1 MRLRLLRKRQRTLGW
16 EGGAAAQ
23 PTSLHRA
30 TAPGPGPR
38 SWACPAPTPHRAPA
52 HLHATPAPAS
62 PPFDPSSCPA
72 HPPHPPHHLSNLP
85 TPPPLTPQ
93 DDRWR
98 KWVGCDVE
106 VLGRGAGTLRF
117 YGMTHFKRSAP
128 LAGVE
133 LDEPVGLNDGSRDGK
148 RYFTAAPNRGV
159 FVPPDKVRPVVTH
172 TVTHTHT
179 HYIQTHNITLTP
191 VLMSITTHNLTRQ
204 QPPHPHKLTML
215 DEEGY
220 RLEPVVKGGRETLE
234 RLSNAKQ
241 RQKIAIEVHSK
252 LSTPR
257 STEEGGHTA
266 ETDEWDQSS
275 FARKRPVPISERAI
289 HSDWVGK
296 YQRLPG
302 DTAFDSKR
310 TLREKEKA
318 KDKGRSSGRAS
329 PSPSPSSATP
339 ASSLDLRFGSTQNHY
354 GWEGGGSLF
363 QGALLTQAMVVC
375 VLVIAVCVAQ
385 LGGAVCPL
393 KVLSRHKHA
402 QAR

>member
-1 MRLRLLRKRQRTLGW
+1 
-16 EGGAAAQ
+16 
-23 PTSLHRA
+23 
-30 TAPGPGPR
+30 
-38 SWACPAPTPHRAPA
+38 
-52 HLHATPAPAS
+52 
-62 PPFDPSSCPA
+62 
-72 HPPHPPHHLSNLP
+72 
-85 TPPPLTPQ
+85 
-93 DDRWR
+93 
-98 KWVGCDVE
+98 
-106 VLGRGAGTLRF
+106 
-117 YGMTHFKRSAP
+117 
-128 LAGVE
+128 
-133 LDEPVGLNDGSRDGK
+133 
-148 RYFTAAPNRGV
+148 
-159 FVPPDKVRPVVTH
+159 
-172 TVTHTHT
+172 
-179 HYIQTHNITLTP
+179 
-191 VLMSITTHNLTRQ
+191 
-204 QPPHPHKLTML
+204 ML

-257 STEEGGHTA
+257 STEEGAHTA

-339 ASSLDLRFGSTQNHY
+339 ASSLDLRFGSTQNHC

-363 QGALLTQAMVVC
+363 QGALLTRAMVVC
-375 VLVIAVCVAQ
+375 
-385 LGGAVCPL
+385 GA
-393 KVLSRHKHA
+393 S
-402 QAR
+402 